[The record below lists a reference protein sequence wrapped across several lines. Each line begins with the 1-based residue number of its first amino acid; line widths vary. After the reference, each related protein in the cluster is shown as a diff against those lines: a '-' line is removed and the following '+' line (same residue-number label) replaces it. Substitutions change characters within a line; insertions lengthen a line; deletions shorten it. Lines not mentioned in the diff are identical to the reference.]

1 MSKLKEKKN
10 ILLILAFLLLL
21 LGISGYFYFNKKQ
34 NAPMISADLLPE
46 VGDATDRT
54 IAEKAQEVADA
65 NYFTLTINPR
75 IEFEQAD
82 SEGNI
87 GIINPATNVFP
98 IAVVITEKET
108 GDLLYSSGA
117 IYPNQEIQKGKLK
130 KNLPKGEHSA
140 IATVDIFDPKTKEKE
155 ATTEAKLTIII
166 NQ

>member
-10 ILLILAFLLLL
+10 IILILAILLLL
-21 LGISGYFYFNKKQ
+21 FGISGYFYFNKKQ

-46 VGDATDRT
+46 VGDATDRVV
-54 IAEKAQEVADA
+54 AKKAQEIADE
-65 NYFTLTINPR
+65 NYFTLSINPI
-75 IEFEQAD
+75 IEFENSD

-98 IAVVITEKET
+98 ISVNITKE
-108 GDLLYSSGA
+108 DSKELLYSSGA
-117 IYPNQEIQKGKLK
+117 IYPNQEIRKGKLK
-130 KNLPKGEHSA
+130 KALPKGEYKA

-166 NQ
+166 KQ